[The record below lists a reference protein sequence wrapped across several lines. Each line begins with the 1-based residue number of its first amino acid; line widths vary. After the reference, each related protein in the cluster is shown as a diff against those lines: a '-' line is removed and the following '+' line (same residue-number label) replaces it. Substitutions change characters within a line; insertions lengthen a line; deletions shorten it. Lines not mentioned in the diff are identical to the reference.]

1 MWDFS
6 RRKQLTW
13 NGFAKES
20 GEILNSQNGNE
31 KILDRV
37 KSDGVRIWTSIP
49 PCEAILLGSILKENR
64 VGNGRNWRRKIWNKI
79 IEKVK
84 GYQNTKIRILNWKSI
99 IGFGFGL

>member
-1 MWDFS
+1 MWEFS
-6 RRKQLTW
+6 RRKKLTW

-20 GEILNSQNGNE
+20 DKDLNSQNDA

-64 VGNGRNWRRKIWNKI
+64 VGNGRKWRRKIRQKI

-84 GYQNTKIRILNWKSI
+84 GNKNTKIRILNWKSI
-99 IGFGFGL
+99 NGFGLGL